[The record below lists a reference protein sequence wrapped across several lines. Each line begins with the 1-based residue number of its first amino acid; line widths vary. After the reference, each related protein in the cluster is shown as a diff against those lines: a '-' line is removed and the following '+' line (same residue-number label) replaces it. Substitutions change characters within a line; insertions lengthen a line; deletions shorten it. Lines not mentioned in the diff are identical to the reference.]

1 MARDNTA
8 ILDGLVVGYGN
19 RNSINRFNAEVHT
32 LGRVKQQEIVVD
44 FSNIVSFAAGSLAE
58 GPKKDAIIPAGS
70 AILSCVITVES
81 DVQDL
86 TSLAIGL
93 KDTVDG
99 TLVGAD
105 DTLVTDAD
113 AVEANLETD
122 DKLVGTGSL
131 TSAQDVVT
139 ASDATIAITV
149 TGAAVDAGRFVVLT
163 EYIEPQASQDS
174 PAIIV
179 GEI

>member
-1 MARDNTA
+1 M
-8 ILDGLVVGYGN
+8 
-19 RNSINRFNAEVHT
+19 
-32 LGRVKQQEIVVD
+32 
-44 FSNIVSFAAGSLAE
+44 
-58 GPKKDAIIPAGS
+58 
-70 AILSCVITVES
+70 
-81 DVQDL
+81 
-86 TSLAIGL
+86 TSLAVGL
-93 KDTVDG
+93 KDTVNG

-113 AVEANLETD
+113 AIEANLETG

-131 TSAQDVVT
+131 TTAQSIVT
-139 ASDATIAITV
+139 ASDATVAITV
-149 TGAAVDAGRFVVLT
+149 TGAAPLAGRFILLV